1 MKLPASKRGTG
12 GSGRGRARRPETAFL
27 SGSQVRRRG
36 CSGPTLGAAMT
47 QRRIHLRDVAQGWV
61 LPGLISRAGAA
72 ALQRGHG
79 RPAPGPGPFPPK
91 ANEFSSFQRRRGR
104 PSWRP
109 PEGHCIPG
117 SRRPRGRLPGMETGP
132 PGCRSE
138 WLLDAAMTAAGA
150 PPTQPSVVC
159 ERESQGFPGADTGP
173 VLPSL
178 AGRRNPRGARL
189 PAQQIQV
196 QGGSARRISDGQ
208 PGLGS
213 RAKCVTRPE
222 RPWPVPGL

>member
-91 ANEFSSFQRRRGR
+91 ANEFSSFQRRRGL
-104 PSWRP
+104 PG
-109 PEGHCIPG
+109 GHCIPG

-159 ERESQGFPGADTGP
+159 ERESQGFPGADTGRCFP
-173 VLPSL
+173 LSL
-178 AGRRNPRGARL
+178 AVGTLGARGCRPSRYKSRGAVHGEF
-189 PAQQIQV
+189 PMDSQV
-196 QGGSARRISDGQ
+196 WG
-208 PGLGS
+208 
-213 RAKCVTRPE
+213 
-222 RPWPVPGL
+222 PVRSV